1 MRNFILTSLI
11 TTKIKIKRT
20 ISKFSLPAIALII
33 LTGCTGCGEKTKVAE
48 TKSEKSYAVYGEY
61 ARDSNKLMKNGLNRR
76 IFNVTESQSGTDIKL
91 EKDGSITL
99 QPGTYRLQGFSMVTM
114 QATFAQPVMKNNNNY
129 PGYCLIYPKQYE
141 SDTAILKNQICIG
154 SPGTAY
160 DTAPSLVDVIY
171 TCEKE
176 TTICLGHQSG
186 EDLHN
191 EVYISVYSVEGIPSM
206 YHVFARLTITKM

>member
-1 MRNFILTSLI
+1 MRLT
-11 TTKIKIKRT
+11 IKKL
-20 ISKFSLPAIALII
+20 FVPAIVFLILI
-33 LTGCTGCGEKTKVAE
+33 GCTGCSEKQKVTDS
-48 TKSEKSYAVYGEY
+48 TKSEKSYAVYAEY

-76 IFNVTESQSGTDIKL
+76 IFNVTEAQSGTDIKL

-99 QPGTYRLQGFSMVTM
+99 QPGTYHIQGFSMVTM
-114 QATFAQPVMKNNNNY
+114 QATFAPVTLKNNNNY
-129 PGYCLIYPKQYE
+129 PGYCLLYPKQYE
-141 SDTAILKNQICIG
+141 SDTTILKNQIGIG

-176 TTICLGHQSG
+176 MNICLGHQSG

-191 EVYISVYSVEGIPSM
+191 EVYISVYSVDGIPSM
-206 YHVFARLTITKM
+206 YHVFARLAINKM